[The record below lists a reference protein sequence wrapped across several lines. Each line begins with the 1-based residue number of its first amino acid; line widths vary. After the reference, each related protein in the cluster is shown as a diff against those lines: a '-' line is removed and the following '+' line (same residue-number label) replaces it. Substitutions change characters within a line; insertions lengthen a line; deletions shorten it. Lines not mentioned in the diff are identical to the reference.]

1 MLDIDEVINNYNKNE
16 LPNKIAAAYYQV
28 LSEKKESDG
37 EITSAQ
43 YNPELDIKE
52 LIYLKARSRFLEDL
66 IYRLFTGSKS
76 LSTGMFM
83 ELMRIIEEK
92 EPGYFSSNEIP
103 DLKVKDE

>member
-1 MLDIDEVINNYNKNE
+1 MLDIDEVINNYNKTE
-16 LPNKIAAAYYQV
+16 LQDKIAAAYYKV
-28 LSEKKESDG
+28 LTEEKDKDST
-37 EITSAQ
+37 ITTAA
-43 YNPELDIKE
+43 YFPEKDKE

-92 EPGYFSSNEIP
+92 EPGYFNSNEIP
-103 DLKVKDE
+103 DLNLEDE